1 VNLTARQQLYASLAI
16 DFESVPLNLLDKYNA
31 IAYFLTLADEIADE
45 ANNLEKVDGYLQVF
59 KDLCEASAWDKAA
72 QVVSFCPISIELHEQ
87 LRIWGYYR
95 QQIELYQKLL
105 GKVNSEQD
113 LVCLYGLGR
122 VFYNLSDFDKSLDY
136 YQQQLEL
143 ARLVNNRQAEA
154 QALGG
159 LGEIVGVKRN
169 YAEAIAFFQQQLD
182 IAREICDREQEVY
195 ALNGLGYSFYSLA
208 LNQGNQNYQDKGL
221 NYLEKSLEISHKL
234 NNQELE
240 SFCLGSIGD
249 VYLNRGQYDQLLIC
263 LLQQLD
269 ISERTDDRSNK
280 ASALQALGKCYVML
294 KQLDKALK
302 YSQEA
307 LIGFREIGNKY
318 GECITLNSM
327 GVIYCYELKRY
338 QEALPYFEK
347 ALEIMQKLDIKANPA
362 TVATNIFNCHAYLKN
377 NQQADFYL
385 NMAKTL
391 AAQSDSLED
400 KGLVTMAIANAY
412 WGRDQIWY
420 KAWGIVLVIK
430 ALILIPPWRSVNGRI
445 AMQVAIKQIFGLS
458 S

>member
-1 VNLTARQQLYASLAI
+1 MNLTARQQLYAALAI
-16 DFESVPLNLLDKYNA
+16 DLESVPLNLLDKYNA

-45 ANNLEKVDGYLQVF
+45 ANNLEKIDGYLHVF

-105 GKVNSEQD
+105 GKVSAEQD

-122 VFYNLSDFDKSLDY
+122 VFYNLSVFDKSLDY
-136 YQQQLEL
+136 YQQQLKL

-159 LGEIVGVKRN
+159 LGEIESVKQN
-169 YAEAIAFFQQQLD
+169 YSDAIAFFQQKLD
-182 IAREICDREQEVY
+182 IAREICDRKQEGY
-195 ALNGLGYSFYSLA
+195 ALNFLGYAFYMWGLD
-208 LNQGNQNYQDKGL
+208 QGKQNYQQKGL
-221 NYLEKSLEISHKL
+221 NYLEESLEISRNL
-234 NNQELE
+234 GNQEME
-240 SFCLGSIGD
+240 SFCLGNISH

-269 ISERTDDRSNK
+269 ISEKTNDRLSK
-280 ASALQALGKCYVML
+280 SVALEFLSECYVML
-294 KQLDKALK
+294 KQPDKALK
-302 YSQEA
+302 YSEEA
-307 LIGFREIGNKY
+307 LIVIREIGNKY

-327 GVIYCYELKRY
+327 GVLYCYKLKRY
-338 QEALPYFEK
+338 QEALPCFEK
-347 ALEIMQKLDIKANPA
+347 ALEVIQKLDITVNPA
-362 TVATNIFNCHAYLKN
+362 ICAANIFNCHIYLKN
-377 NQQADFYL
+377 KQQADFYL
-385 NMAKTL
+385 NMAKSL

-400 KGLVTMAIANAY
+400 KGIVTMAIANAY
-412 WGRDQIWY
+412 WGRDQIWH
-420 KAWGIVLVIK
+420 KAWGIVLAIK

-445 AMQVAIKQIFGLS
+445 AMQVAIKQIFGLKN
-458 S
+458 

>member
-182 IAREICDREQEVY
+182 IAREICDREQESY
-195 ALNGLGYSFYSLA
+195 ALSRLGYAFYLMG
-208 LNQGNQNYQDKGL
+208 LDQGKQNNQQKGL
-221 NYLEKSLEISHKL
+221 NYLEEALESSRKL
-234 NNQELE
+234 INQEME
-240 SFCLGSIGD
+240 SFCLSNISH

-269 ISERTDDRSNK
+269 ISEKNNDRNSR
-280 ASALQALGKCYVML
+280 ASALQSLSQCYVML
-294 KQLDKALK
+294 KQPDKALK
-302 YSQEA
+302 YSQEV
-307 LIGFREIGNKY
+307 LIVIREIGNKY

-377 NQQADFYL
+377 NQQAEFYL
-385 NMAKTL
+385 NMAKSL

-412 WGRDQIWY
+412 WEREQIWY

>member
-1 VNLTARQQLYASLAI
+1 MSLTAGQQLYAELDI
-16 DFESVPLNLLDKYNA
+16 DFDHIPLDRLDKYIA
-31 IAYFLTLADEIADE
+31 IHYFLTLENELADDGK
-45 ANNLEKVDGYLQVF
+45 NLKKVDRYLQTF
-59 KDLCEASAWDKAA
+59 QYLCEASEWQKAG
-72 QVVSFCPISIELHEQ
+72 QVLSFRPTSKELHEQ

-95 QQIELYQKLL
+95 EQIELYQELL
-105 GKVNSEQD
+105 GKVSAEQD
-113 LVCLYGLGR
+113 LVCLHGLGR
-122 VFYNLSDFDKSLDY
+122 VFYNLSNFDKSWDY
-136 YQQQLEL
+136 YRQQLEL
-143 ARLVNNRQAEA
+143 ARLVNNRQGEA
-154 QALGG
+154 QSIGG
-159 LGEIVGVKRN
+159 LGEIESVKQN
-169 YAEAIAFFQQQLD
+169 YSKAIAFFQHQLD
-182 IAREICDREQEVY
+182 IAREICDREQEIY
-195 ALNGLGYSFYSLA
+195 ALNGLGCSFYSLG

-221 NYLEKSLEISHKL
+221 NYLEESLEISRKL

-269 ISERTDDRSNK
+269 ISERTNDRLNK
-280 ASALQALGKCYVML
+280 AAALQALGQCYVML

-307 LIGFREIGNKY
+307 LIVLREIGNKY

-347 ALEIMQKLDIKANPA
+347 ALEVLHRLDVKGNLAVCA
-362 TVATNIFNCHAYLKN
+362 ANIFNCHIYLKN
-377 NQQADFYL
+377 KEESAFYL
-385 NMAKTL
+385 NMAKSLT
-391 AAQSDSLED
+391 AQSDSLED
-400 KGLVTMAIANAY
+400 KGVVTMAIANAY
-412 WGRDQIWY
+412 WGRDEIWY
-420 KAWGIVLVIK
+420 KAWGIILAIK
-430 ALILIPPWRSVNGRI
+430 ALIIIPPWRSVNGRI